1 MVDMQCMLMNGP
13 NTIILGGHQQHMIEF
28 DIPTNQIV
36 RQVSFLINNHF
47 FCVSNNEKF
56 CMILSACSILS
67 SNIVDNE
74 MVILLNQM
82 VNVSKFL

>member
-36 RQVSFLINNHF
+36 RQVSFLI
-47 FCVSNNEKF
+47 
-56 CMILSACSILS
+56 
-67 SNIVDNE
+67 
-74 MVILLNQM
+74 
-82 VNVSKFL
+82 